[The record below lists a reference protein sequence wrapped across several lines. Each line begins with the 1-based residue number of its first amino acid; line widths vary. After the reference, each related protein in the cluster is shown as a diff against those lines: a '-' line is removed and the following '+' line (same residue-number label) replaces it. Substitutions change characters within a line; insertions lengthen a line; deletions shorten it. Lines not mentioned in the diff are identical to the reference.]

1 MVPPFVVG
9 RLKKAV
15 TTKHTKRAKKGRASA
30 QLLPYPFVSF
40 VLFVVQK
47 NWKKSYHEEREERQ
61 SSQRL

>member
-15 TTKHTKRAKKGRASA
+15 TTKHTKGAKKGEASA

-40 VLFVVQK
+40 VLFVVKK
-47 NWKKSYHEEREERQ
+47 NWKSSHHERR
-61 SSQRL
+61 